1 MKEKGHFSLKSMID
15 TTLKNKFVG
24 LHIGLPKTGTT
35 SLQALCFEQHPDIS
49 YFGQT
54 NVWDSLEAKT
64 VLKAILFDNN
74 DAQLRDD
81 ANKVINKF
89 LSNDKPLVISD
100 EALSLGEFMLRAGR
114 WPIKTDHELI
124 AKRAYEVLGEAQVLI
139 VLRNQPDW
147 IESWQKQGLKNSKYI
162 ERNYDLWLK
171 NDLGESAQH
180 LFSLLDY
187 EKLYKAYANVFGVD
201 NVHVKLYENYT
212 QSVEEI
218 GVDFLC
224 LLGIDPKRT
233 QGIMADKKKN
243 VSGKKFNALPTAM
256 YKIIRT
262 KNIKKIISLIP
273 KSIKNPLRKILQV
286 EKKYISLDEGCKTK
300 ILRDYEDS
308 NRRLFD
314 LLGINAEGLGYF

>member
-1 MKEKGHFSLKSMID
+1 LKEKGHFSLKSMID

-224 LLGIDPKRT
+224 LFGIDPKRT

>member
-224 LLGIDPKRT
+224 LFGIDPKRT